1 MMQPLPG
8 LRAVMVWPRRNG
20 KDVVCC
26 NIMAAK
32 MLQKKADY
40 AYILP
45 YQTQARSIVWEGIT
59 NDGTRFIDFF
69 PPGLIERKL
78 DQQMKIWFKNG
89 STLQLVGS
97 DNFNALVGRN
107 LYGIIFGEYSI
118 QKPEAWQYLRPM
130 LTANGGWAIF
140 QFTPRGTNHAHDIY
154 QIAESS
160 PDWFCERLTAD
171 DTGYPSREAIE
182 AEREAGMR
190 ESLIEQEFYTSF
202 TASTEETLIPLTDV
216 KKAFPETLPSESQI
230 RARAF
235 YFPRIMGIDPAF
247 SAKGDRAVIVVRQGP
262 VIYQPRIF
270 QGIDPM
276 QLASEAVKDINTH
289 RPEWVF
295 VDSGRGEAVWSRLHQ
310 LGYDN
315 IVIPIDFGGKAHSDY
330 YANRKTE
337 MWDAM
342 AKYFK
347 FQKPVFYPAVYQA
360 DWAKD
365 LSAPTA
371 EINERGKLQIESKK
385 SLKKRGYR
393 STDLGDALALTFA
406 EDLDQA
412 DLQAQLSAPG
422 LSPEELAQLKDS
434 TLTPEIL
441 TYMRDVNSR
450 VERSLPDT
458 QPQYD
463 PLGYLE
469 RMEQMNHGAD
479 Y

>member
-1 MMQPLPG
+1 MLQDLPG
-8 LRAVMVWPRRNG
+8 LRAAMVWPRRNG

-32 MLQKKADY
+32 MLQKVADY

-45 YQTQARSIVWEGIT
+45 FQTQARSIVWEGIT
-59 NDGTRFIDFF
+59 NDGSRFIDFF

-154 QIAESS
+154 QIAKNTPE
-160 PDWFCERLTAD
+160 WFCERLTAE
-171 DTGYPSREAIE
+171 DTGYPSRKDIE
-182 AEREAGMR
+182 KEREAGMR

-202 TASTEETLIPLTDV
+202 TASTEETMIPLADV
-216 KKAFPETLPSESQI
+216 RRAFPEVMPLESQI

-235 YFPRIMGIDPAF
+235 FFPKIMGIDPAF
-247 SAKGDRAVIVVRQGP
+247 SAKGDRAVIAVRQGP
-262 VIYQPRIF
+262 IIYQPRIF

-276 QLASEAVKDINTH
+276 KLASEGARDIRLH

-295 VDSGRGEAVWSRLHQ
+295 VDAGRGEAVWSRLHQ
-310 LGYDN
+310 LGYEN
-315 IVIPIDFGGKAHSDY
+315 IVIPVDFGGTAHSSY

-337 MWDAM
+337 MWDTM
-342 AKYFK
+342 AQYFK
-347 FQKPVFYPAVYQA
+347 YQNPVFYPGVYQA
-360 DWAKD
+360 EWSKD

-371 EINERGKLQIESKK
+371 EVNEKGRLQMESKK
-385 SLKKRGYR
+385 ALKKRGYR
-393 STDLGDALALTFA
+393 STDLGDSLALTFA

-412 DLQAQLSAPG
+412 DLQAQAKTAA
-422 LSPEELAQLKDS
+422 LSPEEMAELSDA
-434 TLTPEIL
+434 TMTPDMVAYLQEMSRRIDHENLIDQPAYDPL
-441 TYMRDVNSR
+441 TYMEKHAAN
-450 VERSLPDT
+450 
-458 QPQYD
+458 Y
-463 PLGYLE
+463 
-469 RMEQMNHGAD
+469 
-479 Y
+479 